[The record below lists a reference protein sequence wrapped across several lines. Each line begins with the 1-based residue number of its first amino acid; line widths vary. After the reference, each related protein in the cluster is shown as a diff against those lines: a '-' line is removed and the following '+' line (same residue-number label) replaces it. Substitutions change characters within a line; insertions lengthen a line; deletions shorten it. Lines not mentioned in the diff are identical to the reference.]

1 MKKFKLLKSACYVS
15 NVSMS
20 VIANLSPILFLTFRN
35 LYGISFSLLGALVL
49 INFFTQLLVDL
60 VFSLFSHKFNITVTV
75 RIMPVLATVGLLIYA
90 AAPIILPDAVYLG
103 LVLGTIV
110 FSAAS
115 GLNEVLLSPMIAA
128 IPSENPDHE
137 MSKLH
142 SVYAWGVVG
151 VVIFATLFLLIFD
164 NAWQLLTVAFA
175 VIPVIAGVL
184 FAISEIPDMQTE
196 EQESG
201 AVGFMKNKGV
211 WIAVLAIFLGGAT
224 ECTMSQWASGYL
236 EQALGV
242 PKVWGDIFGV
252 AMFAAALGLGR
263 TLYAKIGKLPSRTV
277 FLGAIGSAVCYAVAI
292 FSPFAVVGLIACALT
307 GFCASMLW
315 PGNIIISSEKYP
327 KGGVVLFAMMAA
339 GGDMGASV
347 GPQLVGIVADLVAA
361 SPDAVAF
368 ADRISVSADV
378 LGMKAG
384 MIVGLLFALC
394 AIPLY
399 YAFYREEKKKK
410 NRSEVR

>member
-1 MKKFKLLKSACYVS
+1 MQNFKLLKSACYVS

-60 VFSLFSHKFNITVTV
+60 VFSFFSHGFNITVTV
-75 RIMPVLATVGLLIYA
+75 RIMPILATVGLLIYA
-90 AAPIILPDAVYLG
+90 AAPLILPDAVYLG
-103 LVLGTIV
+103 LVIGTVV

-128 IPSENPDHE
+128 IPAENPDHE

-164 NAWQLLTVAFA
+164 NAWQMLTLVFA

-184 FAISEIPDMQTE
+184 FAMSEIPDMQTE
-196 EQESG
+196 EHSSG
-201 AVGFMKNKGV
+201 AVGFMRNKGV

-263 TLYAKIGKLPSRTV
+263 TLYAKIGKSPSKTV

-292 FSPFAVVGLIACALT
+292 FSPFAVVGLVACALT

-315 PGNIIISSEKYP
+315 PGNIIIVSEKFP
-327 KGGVVLFAMMAA
+327 RGGVVLFAMMAA

-347 GPQLVGIVADLVAA
+347 GPQLVGIVTDIVAA
-361 SPDAVAF
+361 NPSAVAF
-368 ADRISVSADV
+368 AERISVDIDI

-384 MIVGLLFALC
+384 MIVGLLFALV

-399 YAFYREEKKKK
+399 YTFYRQENK
-410 NRSEVR
+410 NNITTEDI